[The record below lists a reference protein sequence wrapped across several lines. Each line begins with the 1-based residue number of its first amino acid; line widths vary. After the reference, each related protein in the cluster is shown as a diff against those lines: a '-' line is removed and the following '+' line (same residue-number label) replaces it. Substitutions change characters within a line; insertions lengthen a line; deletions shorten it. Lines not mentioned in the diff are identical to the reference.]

1 MIIPP
6 ITSEAV
12 TGSVSRSTCVT
23 DLWKRVEWPRSP
35 RTMWSEELHVLR
47 RTNEP
52 RVL

>member
-35 RTMWSEELHVLR
+35 RTMCPRNCTYWVE
-47 RTNEP
+47 NEP